1 MNSRTKSVI
10 LYIITISLFF
20 SGFAFSI
27 ETNPDKALKALKEG
41 GKIVLIRH
49 AFAPGI
55 PGNKDLKKE
64 EGGNIKDCSTQRN
77 LLQEGKEQSAR
88 MGEFFSTNDI
98 KIEKVLSSPV
108 CRCWE
113 TAKYAGWKFK
123 IDKGLTGNKKKFKKK
138 IIKLSSK
145 HKGVNNLILVTH
157 GTLMRTIFPSYKI
170 DQGGMIVADKDLNF
184 IGSIEISYEFTY

>member
-55 PGNKDLKKE
+55 E
-64 EGGNIKDCSTQRN
+64 GNIDKKGKDYIQNDCSTQRN

-113 TAKYAGWKFK
+113 TAKYAGWKYK
-123 IDKGLTGNKKKFKKK
+123 IDKRLTSNIKNKSKVEKLAKKYKGDGNLLLITHMNLIKKFYPWFKVDSGE
-138 IIKLSSK
+138 I
-145 HKGVNNLILVTH
+145 V
-157 GTLMRTIFPSYKI
+157 
-170 DQGGMIVADKDLNF
+170 VADKDLNF

>member
-1 MNSRTKSVI
+1 MKK
-10 LYIITISLFF
+10 LLGIIIFSLLW
-20 SGFAFSI
+20 SGLGYSA

-77 LLQEGKEQSAR
+77 LLQEGKDQSAR
-88 MGEFFSTNDI
+88 MGEFFSTNNI

-123 IDKGLTGNKKKFKKK
+123 IDKGLTGNKKNFKKK

-157 GTLMRTIFPSYKI
+157 GTLIRKIFPSYKI
-170 DQGGMIVADKDLNF
+170 
-184 IGSIEISYEFTY
+184 

>member
-1 MNSRTKSVI
+1 MNSRTKIIFSI
-10 LYIITISLFF
+10 IITLSLFF
-20 SGFAFSI
+20 SRFAFSI

-55 PGNKDLKKE
+55 E
-64 EGGNIKDCSTQRN
+64 GNIDKKGNEYNQKDCSTQRN

-113 TAKYAGWKFK
+113 TAKYAGWKYK
-123 IDKGLTGNKKKFKKK
+123 IDKRLTSNIKNKAKVEKLATKYKGDGNLLLITHMNLIKKFYPWFKVDSGE
-138 IIKLSSK
+138 I
-145 HKGVNNLILVTH
+145 V
-157 GTLMRTIFPSYKI
+157 
-170 DQGGMIVADKDLNF
+170 VADKDLNF